1 MMKRALVVV
10 AAIFLTSLVSGAPS
24 ALAGGGGCHSPATE
38 AKGNAV
44 EIKDACFTP
53 TNLHVQ
59 AGDQVTWV
67 NRDSSGH
74 VVAGTGGTW
83 GRFEELGRGER
94 LTFRFDQPGVYAYT
108 CFLHP
113 GMNGAV
119 IVGKV
124 TTPSS
129 TIEDLGVAAPTEIAN
144 PQPPASSVNLPATA
158 PASSTTPTSSPWR
171 AVWFVALGLLL
182 GAAGTLMTQRLAA
195 RRSRLPVAA
204 G

>member
-1 MMKRALVVV
+1 MTKRALVVV
-10 AAIFLTSLVSGAPS
+10 LAIFAMILISAAPS

-38 AKGNAV
+38 AKGTAV

-59 AGDQVTWV
+59 PGDQVTWV
-67 NRDSSGH
+67 NRDSFSH

-83 GRFEELGRGER
+83 GRFDGMGKGAR
-94 LTFRFDQPGVYAYT
+94 LTFRFDHPGVYAYT

-113 GMNGAV
+113 GMNGTV

-124 TTPSS
+124 KTPSS
-129 TIEDLGVAAPTEIAN
+129 TIEDLGVAAPTEIVN
-144 PQPPASSVNLPATA
+144 PQPPANPVTEPPAA
-158 PASSTTPTSSPWR
+158 PVSTTSEASNPWR
-171 AVWFVALGLLL
+171 AVWFVVIGLLL
-182 GAAGTLMTQRLAA
+182 GAAGTLVTQRLGS

>member
-1 MMKRALVVV
+1 MRKRALVVV
-10 AAIFLTSLVSGAPS
+10 AAIFFTTLVFAAPS
-24 ALAGGGGCHSPATE
+24 AVAGGCHSPATE
-38 AKGNAV
+38 ATGNAV
-44 EIKDACFTP
+44 EIEDACFTP

-59 AGDQVTWV
+59 PGDQVTWV
-67 NRDSSGH
+67 NQDSFGH

-83 GRFEELGRGER
+83 GRFEELGKGER
-94 LTFRFDQPGVYAYT
+94 LTFRFDQAGVFAYT
-108 CFLHP
+108 CYLHP

-144 PQPPASSVNLPATA
+144 PQPPADTVTEPATGPVA
-158 PASSTTPTSSPWR
+158 TTSASSSPWR

-182 GAAGTLMTQRLAA
+182 GAAGTLVTQRLASG
-195 RRSRLPVAA
+195 RSRLPVAA